1 MMHGGRLSVR
11 ALVLV
16 AGVTSMTMISCKDT
30 PTALSDPAKFT
41 LVSGDAQSSNTGV
54 LPTPLIVKVTDVEGN
69 PKSGVTITWAAS
81 DSTAVLSAVTTTT
94 DDQGQAQITWTL
106 GASSGRQTVTASTPS
121 IPGAQVVFQATN
133 TVVKAA
139 KLVLVSGDA
148 QSGNGSALPTPLVV
162 KVTDVDG
169 NPKFGVAITWT
180 ASDTSGVLSATTS
193 TTDAQGQAQITWTL
207 GATGGKQTVTAATA
221 ALPGSQVVFQA
232 TNGGVLSGGV
242 SVQAQPPVAFPALSR
257 GNPLEPGLLK
267 DRVINRPSL
276 SAARFGTQ
284 GRATRRLI
292 VEFKETGG
300 AVRIAQAGAAIRT
313 NMSAMK
319 RNLASHLASHR
330 ISRLE
335 LSPAILTARV
345 TVPEGQSMETAE
357 AALRADATV
366 ASVTE
371 DRIIPMLQPYAATPV
386 TEQVKA
392 AGEAAAQALAGAL
405 PGPLPNDPFILNAL
419 WHYNLVDA
427 PRAWKTNTGSASV
440 LVAVVDNGVRFDH
453 PALGPSTASNL
464 TQDGYNFVEGGDMLS
479 APEPVCA
486 PSGPLGATTVLHENG
501 PGPDPTQPD
510 DLEFDPNNGCWV
522 RSTIG
527 NHGLHV
533 AGTIG
538 AVGNDGVGVAGLN
551 WKVKIRPVRVLD
563 ITGSGSNFDV
573 AQGVLYAA
581 GLPAANDTLGG
592 TVTAPSRASVIN
604 MSLGGGSNSTTLHNA
619 IIAATNAGTLVVAS
633 AGNDESSSP
642 AFPAA
647 YPEVLSVTAVGPDL
661 QLASYSNVGGNVG
674 VAAPGGNFR
683 SNGGQSGV
691 ISSTWNYV
699 TGAPSYAYYEGTSMA
714 APHVVGVAALTLA
727 MSPTLTGAQLR
738 TRLTST
744 AVHVGAPGRND
755 QYGFG
760 LVNAYNAMT
769 NTNGPVRANY
779 VRIVNA
785 TTGATMQTVA
795 VNADGTYSAS
805 RLPAGSYYVYGGQD
819 EDGDKLIGVPGRRF
833 GWFGPAGGPTA
844 ITIATGGNASA
855 SLDIGIPVESKPH
868 LTAATAN
875 RLSVNTYML
884 GQITASDGPAFYS
897 VQIPVAG
904 TYYFEAAGVLGTCSL
919 GLELN
924 AKIDIVDANGNSV
937 ITTPGTCGNFGASG
951 ARASL
956 GVSGVPVGTVFI
968 KVSGVNSTNVGQY
981 RVWVRDTP

>member
-1 MMHGGRLSVR
+1 MEVGMLRGRLNVR
-11 ALVLV
+11 TLVLV
-16 AGVTSMTMISCKDT
+16 AGLTSMTMVGCSSSEA
-30 PTALSDPAKFT
+30 PELSQPARLT
-41 LVSGDAQSSNTGV
+41 
-54 LPTPLIVKVTDVEGN
+54 
-69 PKSGVTITWAAS
+69 
-81 DSTAVLSAVTTTT
+81 
-94 DDQGQAQITWTL
+94 
-106 GASSGRQTVTASTPS
+106 
-121 IPGAQVVFQATN
+121 
-133 TVVKAA
+133 
-139 KLVLVSGDA
+139 LVSGDA
-148 QSGNGSALPTPLVV
+148 QSGNAAALATPLIVQ
-162 KVTDVDG
+162 VTDVKG
-169 NPKFGVAITWT
+169 RPIVGETITWS
-180 ASDTSGVLSATTS
+180 ASDTSARLSAPTS
-193 TTDAQGQAQITWTL
+193 TTDANGQAQVTWTL
-207 GATGGKQTVTAATA
+207 GAAGGKQTVTAADA
-221 ALPGSQVVFQA
+221 LLPGAQVVFQA
-232 TNGGVLSGGV
+232 NAGGVLSGGV
-242 SVQAQPPVAFPALSR
+242 SVQPQPPIAFPALSR
-257 GNPLEPGLLK
+257 GNPLAPGLLK
-267 DRVINRPSL
+267 NRVINQPSVSAAHL
-276 SAARFGTQ
+276 SAL

-292 VEFKETGG
+292 VEFKELGG
-300 AVRIAQAGAAIRT
+300 AVRIARAGGAIQA
-313 NMSAMK
+313 NMTVMK
-319 RNLASHLASHR
+319 RNLASHLASRR

-345 TVPEGQSMETAE
+345 TVPAGQSIDAAE

-366 ASVTE
+366 ESVTE
-371 DRIIPMLQPYAATPV
+371 DRIIPMLQPYAATLI

-392 AGEAAAQALAGAL
+392 AGDVGAQALAGAL
-405 PGPLPNDPFILNAL
+405 AGPVPNDPFMLNTL

-427 PRAWKTNTGSASV
+427 LRAWKTNTGSASV

-464 TQDGYNFVEGGDMLS
+464 TQDGYNFVEGGDLLD

-486 PSGPLGATTVLHENG
+486 PSGPLGATTTLHENG
-501 PGPDPTQPD
+501 PSPDPTQPD

-522 RSTIG
+522 RNTVG

-533 AGTIG
+533 SGTIG
-538 AVGNDGVGVAGLN
+538 AVGNDGIGTAGLN

-581 GLPAANDTLGG
+581 GLPAAKDTLGG

-642 AFPAA
+642 SFPAS

-683 SNGGQSGV
+683 SNGGGSGV

-699 TGAPSYAYYEGTSMA
+699 TGTANYASYEGTSMA
-714 APHVVGVAALTLA
+714 APHVVGVAALVLA
-727 MSPTLTGAQLR
+727 VSPTLTGAQLR
-738 TRLTST
+738 ARLTST

-769 NTNGPVRANY
+769 NSSGPVRANY

-785 TTGATMQTVA
+785 TTGATVQTVA

-819 EDGDKLIGVPGRRF
+819 EDGDKLIGMPGRRF

-844 ITIATGGNASA
+844 VTIATGGNASA
-855 SLDIGIPVESKPH
+855 SLDIGIPLESKPH
-868 LTAATAN
+868 LTPATAN
-875 RLSVNTYML
+875 RLSMNTYML

-904 TYYFEAAGVLGTCSL
+904 TYFFEAAGVLGTCSL

-924 AKIDIVDANGNSV
+924 TRIDIVDVNGNSLISAPANCGSFV
-937 ITTPGTCGNFGASG
+937 GTG

-956 GVSGVPVGTVFI
+956 GVSGVPAGNLFI
-968 KVSGVNSTNVGQY
+968 KVSGVNATNVGQY